1 MTRAIGVLSVL
12 IAIVAAG
19 CGGEGDGDEDGSTS
33 ETPATAATFEAS
45 ASPGP
50 NGTPSGPTPTLEGF
64 MNARQAVDAYIRN
77 QLGEEHAGPCPTG
90 TAPSQPP
97 QGLCSTQLFE
107 SAELTTFLIG
117 VPYSEGIGELVLTR
131 DAAGQV
137 WTATFVRAPVLRE
150 QIAVGKTAVVFGA
163 GDCLRFRQTPAPNGQ
178 VATCQLDGTA
188 GAVVEGPAMA
198 GGITWWRLE
207 GLGWASAEFL
217 GVAAE

>member
-1 MTRAIGVLSVL
+1 MRALAVTSIL
-12 IAIVAAG
+12 IAVLATA
-19 CGGEGDGDEDGSTS
+19 CGGDDDDDDGGSTS
-33 ETPATAATFEAS
+33 ETPANAATPEAS
-45 ASPGP
+45 ASSA
-50 NGTPSGPTPTLEGF
+50 NGTPSGPTPTLEAF
-64 MNARQAVDAYIRN
+64 MNARQTVDSYIRN
-77 QLGEEHAGPCPTG
+77 QLGEDHAGPCPTG
-90 TAPSQPP
+90 TAPPQPP

-137 WTATFVRAPVLRE
+137 WTVTFVTAPVLG
-150 QIAVGKTAVVFGA
+150 QPLAVGKTAVAFGA
-163 GDCLRFRQTPAPNGQ
+163 GDCLRFRQTPALNGQ
-178 VATCQLDGTA
+178 VATCQLDGTT
-188 GAVVEGPAMA
+188 GAVVEGPVMA